1 MNNFISMSNLGKN
14 KQINFKEISIMK
26 QTFLVLILVASSML
40 NLQAQTPIVP
50 EKEVTLA
57 IHAIEIK
64 APQNVNLYDMEI
76 TAAIIEKAWRG
87 KMGNLRNSGVK
98 VLTRSSD
105 NAFKNERNYY
115 NGGDYKDDRSSKEK
129 KESGLLRANY
139 IFESYI
145 YVYSDSSIRF
155 IANIVDF
162 ETGEEVAYVG
172 SERIYDSEHQILIDT
187 ADELVGELSSNF
199 IRFLE
204 KKR

>member
-1 MNNFISMSNLGKN
+1 MNNF
-14 KQINFKEISIMK
+14 KEVSIMK
-26 QTFLVLILVASSML
+26 RTFLALVLVAFNMA

-50 EKEVTLA
+50 KKEVTLA
-57 IHAIEIK
+57 VHPITIK
-64 APQNVNLYDMEI
+64 TPPNINNYDFEV
-76 TAAIIEKAWRG
+76 TAAIIEKAWSG
-87 KMGNLRNSGVK
+87 EMSNLRNKGVK

-105 NAFKNERNYY
+105 DAFKNERNYY
-115 NGGDYKDDRSSKEK
+115 DGGDYRDDRTAKEK
-129 KESGLLRANY
+129 KDSGLLRADY

-145 YVYSDSSIRF
+145 YVYSDNTLRF

-172 SERIYDSEHQILIDT
+172 SESIYDSEHQILIDT
-187 ADELVGELSSNF
+187 ADELVGELSYNF